1 MTAVPIKR
9 RTLNTET
16 EAHRGKWC
24 EDTDG
29 EDGPLYD
36 RGDASTSQGTL
47 PPRLAGKQQKLE
59 ETRRDS
65 SPDLSE
71 RERESITSHIALQ
84 QYKFG
89 LLGS

>member
-36 RGDASTSQGTL
+36 WGDASTSQGT
-47 PPRLAGKQQKLE
+47 PPPQACWQTAE
-59 ETRRDS
+59 ARRDKEGFF
-65 SPDLSE
+65 PRFV
-71 RERESITSHIALQ
+71 RERESIASHIALQ